1 LTRLLKYI
9 LMRAYLNIE
18 GLFPLSNLEISQ
30 RIELAQRA
38 ADLIGETYSEH
49 LSQVVLFGSLARE
62 KGRRLGTILGL
73 SGTMKWSGSDID
85 FCCAVSPD
93 MPCRERENLG
103 ESIGQTL
110 AEANFEVGNEGR
122 QIHNFVSSSDSPF
135 FNKHVRP
142 GGKVL
147 WPKGEE

>member
-1 LTRLLKYI
+1 
-9 LMRAYLNIE
+9 MRAYLKIE
-18 GLFPLSNLEISQ
+18 SLFPLSNLEISQ

-62 KGRRLGTILGL
+62 KGRRLGTIFDL
-73 SGTMKWSGSDID
+73 SRTMKEFGSDID
-85 FCCAVSPD
+85 LCCVVPPD
-93 MPCRERENLG
+93 ISCREREDLEG
-103 ESIGQTL
+103 LIEQTL
-110 AEANFEVGNEGR
+110 TGANFEVGNKDR